1 MKASIPVLGLLL
13 ASSTTAFAATETTKI
28 ERLEQLEKQVAELK
42 KEVNTNTKTTT
53 DLTPKIKVGG
63 AVRFQ
68 YSYEDYDGD
77 NKDRGGDFDFD
88 VFRLD
93 VNGSIGDVKLSAQY
107 RWYQYM
113 NVIHHADV
121 AYQFTDNWEGKVGIT
136 QVPFGNLNYNSNNFF
151 FSSGYYAGLEDDY
164 DAGLS
169 FTGKYDKHDIRVAY
183 FLNDEKGGVD
193 GYSGDKTHRYSYLSL
208 IHI

>member
-68 YSYEDYDGD
+68 YSYEDYDDD
-77 NKDRGGDFDFD
+77 NKDRGGDFDF
-88 VFRLD
+88 
-93 VNGSIGDVKLSAQY
+93 
-107 RWYQYM
+107 
-113 NVIHHADV
+113 
-121 AYQFTDNWEGKVGIT
+121 
-136 QVPFGNLNYNSNNFF
+136 
-151 FSSGYYAGLEDDY
+151 
-164 DAGLS
+164 
-169 FTGKYDKHDIRVAY
+169 
-183 FLNDEKGGVD
+183 
-193 GYSGDKTHRYSYLSL
+193 
-208 IHI
+208 

>member
-1 MKASIPVLGLLL
+1 MKTSIPLLGLLL
-13 ASSTTAFAATETTKI
+13 ASSTTAWAATETTKI

-68 YSYEDYDGD
+68 YSYEDYDDD

-121 AYQFTDNWEGKVGIT
+121 AY
-136 QVPFGNLNYNSNNFF
+136 
-151 FSSGYYAGLEDDY
+151 
-164 DAGLS
+164 
-169 FTGKYDKHDIRVAY
+169 
-183 FLNDEKGGVD
+183 
-193 GYSGDKTHRYSYLSL
+193 
-208 IHI
+208 